1 MRLIIL
7 LIILILF
14 SSYAYAY
21 IGPGVTLGAV
31 LSVLTLI
38 GLLILVSIAIIIY
51 PLKNLYKKLRNH
63 VKKNKKIE

>member
-14 SSYAYAY
+14 PSYAYAY